1 MIVPMKKV
9 ILVVQSK
16 DAENALQELRAQ
28 GLVHMEHQRPP
39 EGKDLQT
46 IQEDLSLVD
55 SVLNI
60 LSRQEKEGLAQE
72 KATHSLSNWKLTA
85 QHIVDADKRLDQLGE
100 FGRTL
105 KNRIIAWEPWGDFDP
120 ESIRALSAKGI
131 FVRLYQVPVRGIKN
145 LPKDLIVEKIS
156 VTSGMANCA
165 VISRQK
171 RELPYKEITLPKM
184 GLGAMRRRLEED
196 IRVQETLQK
205 EIKKHISYLGEFILI
220 KNSLKKELEFY
231 QALKGMAQTAS
242 LSYLAGYVP
251 FDAAPRLLEK
261 ALTQRW
267 AIKIEEPRDEDNVPT
282 LIRNPKWVSIIRP
295 VFKLI
300 EIIPGYREVDISLWF
315 LIFFSVFF
323 GIIIGDAAYGLIFF
337 LLTLGI
343 QIKWGRRFADKSL
356 FFLLY
361 LLSLSA
367 VAWGVLSGTF
377 FGQEWLPKTV
387 KPLVPALRNALY
399 VQNLCFIIGAL
410 HLSLAHLWKLIR
422 KFPSLSF
429 LAEAGWISILWGA
442 VYLARMLILGQV
454 FPEYGIWLFV
464 AGAAGVIL
472 FSSPKK
478 NLLKGVS
485 LGLGHFL
492 LNAINNFTDIVSYIR
507 LFAVGLATVAIA
519 DAFNQIAAGIGFN
532 SIGTGIVTAFI
543 LLFGHL
549 LNIALGPVSIIVH
562 GVRLNVLEFCSHLDV
577 KWSGIA
583 YRPLRQ

>member
-1 MIVPMKKV
+1 MKKV
-9 ILVVQSK
+9 FLVVQSK
-16 DAENALQELRAQ
+16 DAQAALRELRA
-28 GLVHMEHQRPP
+28 LSVVHVEHQRVP

-46 IQEDLSLVD
+46 IQEDLSLAD
-55 SVLNI
+55 SALNI
-60 LSRQEKEGLAQE
+60 LSGQEKERPVEE
-72 KATHSLSNWKLTA
+72 KETQSLSNWKLTA
-85 QHIVDADKRLDQLGE
+85 RHIIDVDKRVDQLRE
-100 FGRTL
+100 FGRSL
-105 KNRIIAWEPWGDFDP
+105 KSRIIAWEPWGDFEP
-120 ESIRALSAKGI
+120 ESLRVLPAKGI
-131 FVRLYQVPVRGIKN
+131 YVRLYQIPVKEIKN
-145 LPKDLIVEKIS
+145 IPKELIVKKIS
-156 VTSGMANCA
+156 VASGIANCA
-165 VISRQK
+165 VVSRQK
-171 RELPYKEITLPKM
+171 IDLAYKEVVLPKM
-184 GLGAMRRRLEED
+184 GLEAMRRRLEED
-196 IRVQETLQK
+196 IRTEASLQK
-205 EIKKHISYLGEFILI
+205 EIKKHTVYLGDFIYI
-220 KNSLKKELEFY
+220 KKSLEKELEFY
-231 QALKGMAQTAS
+231 QALKGMAQVAS
-242 LSYLAGYVP
+242 LAYLAGYMP
-251 FDAAPRLLEK
+251 FDGTCALLATAK
-261 ALTQRW
+261 AQRW
-267 AIKIEEPRDEDNVPT
+267 AIKIDEPSDEDNVPT
-282 LIRNPKWVSIIRP
+282 LIRNPKWISIIRP

-337 LLTLGI
+337 LLTLLA
-343 QIKWGRRFADKSL
+343 QIKLGRKIADKSL

-367 VAWGVLSGTF
+367 VAWGALSGTF

-410 HLSLAHLWKLIR
+410 HLSLAHLWRLIR

-442 VYLARMLILGQV
+442 VFLARMLILGQA
-454 FPEYGIWLFV
+454 FPEYGKGLFV
-464 AGAAGVIL
+464 GGAASVIF

-478 NLLKGVS
+478 NLLKGVVS
-485 LGLGHFL
+485 GLGNFL

-519 DAFNQIAAGIGFN
+519 DAFNQLAAGIGFN
-532 SIGTGIVTAFI
+532 SIGTGLMSAFI

-577 KWSGIA
+577 KWSGLA